1 MMGLFQKDIR
11 NAKRSFWAG
20 LLLGLPLFLI
30 LAISNQTEPD
40 QFVSWRTAFWF
51 SLFFASTAIF
61 YRSFG
66 FESENRNFG
75 VYTALKVR
83 PWKILLSQSLV
94 QVLSFFFLG
103 LIYVLFANMWWSP
116 QDLNLSDL
124 LAIVL
129 IVALTLA
136 PTASFIGLLLQKER
150 EILFPLFYLPFAS
163 PVIIGAHSL
172 SLGDSSFWLYIL
184 GIFALV
190 GGFLSF
196 FLFEFFFDELTEV

>member
-1 MMGLFQKDIR
+1 MIPLFKKDLR
-11 NAKRSFWAG
+11 NAKNSFWAG
-20 LLLGLPLFLI
+20 LLLGVPLFLL

-66 FESENRNFG
+66 LECENQNFG
-75 VYTALKVR
+75 VYSAIKIQ

-94 QVLSFFFLG
+94 QALSFFLLG
-103 LIYVLFANMWWSP
+103 SIYILLAILWWSP
-116 QDLNLSDL
+116 TDLDLSL
-124 LAIVL
+124 FFL
-129 IVALTLA
+129 ILTSVSFTLA

-163 PVIIGAHSL
+163 PVIIGAHIL
-172 SLGDSSFWLYIL
+172 SLGESTTWFYIL

-196 FLFEFFFDELTEV
+196 LLFEFFFDELTEV